1 MRVEGW
7 EISMHYYLHLL
18 QIMVCIYGIGQ
29 VSLEYREDR
38 FSVAPTIFTL
48 SLNCYSLLAQAR
60 TALMR
65 MKLYRWCRQIFCLLV
80 SVQM

>member
-18 QIMVCIYGIGQ
+18 QIMVCTYGIGQ
-29 VSLEYREDR
+29 ASLEYREDR

-48 SLNCYSLLAQAR
+48 SLDCYSLLA
-60 TALMR
+60 
-65 MKLYRWCRQIFCLLV
+65 
-80 SVQM
+80 

>member
-7 EISMHYYLHLL
+7 QISMHYYLHLL
-18 QIMVCIYGIGQ
+18 QIMVCTYGIGQ
-29 VSLEYREDR
+29 I
-38 FSVAPTIFTL
+38 FSCSNYFHALPK
-48 SLNCYSLLAQAR
+48 LLFLIGTAR

>member
-1 MRVEGW
+1 MRVEEW

-18 QIMVCIYGIGQ
+18 QIMVCTYGIGQ
-29 VSLEYREDR
+29 ASLEYREDR

-48 SLNCYSLLAQAR
+48 SLKLLFLIGTAR

-80 SVQM
+80 NMQM

>member
-18 QIMVCIYGIGQ
+18 QIMVRTYCIGQ

-38 FSVAPTIFTL
+38 FSVAQTIFTL
-48 SLNCYSLLAQAR
+48 SLNCYSLLAQHVLR
-60 TALMR
+60 L
-65 MKLYRWCRQIFCLLV
+65 CV
-80 SVQM
+80 

>member
-7 EISMHYYLHLL
+7 ENSMHYYLHLL
-18 QIMVCIYGIGQ
+18 QIMVCTYGIGQ
-29 VSLEYREDR
+29 ASLEYREDR
-38 FSVAPTIFTL
+38 FSCRSNYFHALPK
-48 SLNCYSLLAQAR
+48 LLFLIGTAR

-80 SVQM
+80 NVQM